1 MSHLGQ
7 PLVVL
12 LTTFHLPLENRPL
25 ASSHALTV
33 HMQCQGFDPSK
44 VPTSYGDTLTFWD
57 WKERKIVQQ
66 IKLGND
72 GLIPLEVM
80 ICKVQGLCER

>member
-1 MSHLGQ
+1 
-7 PLVVL
+7 
-12 LTTFHLPLENRPL
+12 
-25 ASSHALTV
+25 
-33 HMQCQGFDPSK
+33 MQYQGFDPSK

-72 GLIPLEVM
+72 GLIPLEV
-80 ICKVQGLCER
+80 IIWTIQHFCERLSQFLEKSLTVEDQQF